1 MTKTRLRQIVL
12 AARELEPAAEQ
23 LEAALGVRDGFNDPG
38 VAAFGLKNV
47 VYSAGES
54 FVEVVVPVE
63 ENTAAGRTIDKRG
76 EGGYM
81 AIFQVTDIAAVRE
94 RVADMGIRV
103 VWHAELEDIQ
113 AMHLHPKDIGAA
125 IVSIDEPVPY
135 ESWRWGGPTW
145 IGDDTPAVD
154 GGVREMTVC
163 APDPDDV
170 AARWAA
176 VLGEPLSEGSAI
188 VLDEGRQTVRF
199 VPQGAGA
206 REGIS
211 AFVVA
216 VPGAEPRTVEVAGAT
231 FAVIAAE
238 PNRAR

>member
-12 AARELEPAAEQ
+12 AAPELEPVAEQ
-23 LEAALGVRDGFNDPG
+23 LEATLGVRDGFNDPG

-63 ENTAAGRTIDKRG
+63 DDTAAGRTIAKQG

-81 AIFQVTDIAAVRE
+81 AIFQVTDIEAVRR
-94 RVADMGIRV
+94 RVRDLGIRV
-103 VWHAELEDIQ
+103 VWHAELDDIQ

-145 IGDDTPAVD
+145 IGDDTPPVS
-154 GGVREMTVC
+154 GGVREMTVR
-163 APDPDDV
+163 V
-170 AARWAA
+170 AEPREVVSRWAA
-176 VLGEPLSEGSAI
+176 VLDEPVSPEDTI
-188 VLDEGRQTVRF
+188 VLDEGRQAIRF
-199 VPQGAGA
+199 IASGPDE
-206 REGIS
+206 REGLS
-211 AFVVA
+211 AFAVA
-216 VPGAEPRTVEVAGAT
+216 VPGAEPRTVEIGGAT
-231 FAVIAAE
+231 FVITGV
-238 PNRAR
+238 

>member
-1 MTKTRLRQIVL
+1 MTKTRLRQVVL
-12 AARELEPAAEQ
+12 AARELEPVAEQ
-23 LEAALGVRDGFNDPG
+23 LEAVLGVRNGFNDPG

-47 VYSAGES
+47 VYSLGES
-54 FVEVVVPVE
+54 FVEVVVPVQE
-63 ENTAAGRTIDKRG
+63 KTAAGRTIDKQG

-81 AIFQVTDIAAVRE
+81 AIFQVTDIQSVRQ

-103 VWHAELEDIQ
+103 VWHAELDDIQ

-145 IGDDTPAVD
+145 IGDETPPVE
-154 GGVREMTVC
+154 GGVRELTVRV
-163 APDPDDV
+163 PDPADV

-176 VLGEPLSEGSAI
+176 VLGVPVSHGETI

-199 VPQGAGA
+199 VAQGAGE
-206 REGIS
+206 REGI
-211 AFVVA
+211 AGFVVA
-216 VPGAEPRTVEVAGAT
+216 VPGAEPRSVEIAGAT
-231 FAVIAAE
+231 FDVVRI
-238 PNRAR
+238 

>member
-1 MTKTRLRQIVL
+1 MVI
-12 AARELEPAAEQ
+12 AARELETAADQ
-23 LEAALGVRDGFNDPG
+23 LESAIGVRDGFNDPG

-54 FVEVVVPVE
+54 FVEVVVPVQ
-63 ENTAAGRTIDKRG
+63 ENTAAGRTIDKHG

-81 AIFQVTDIAAVRE
+81 AIFQVTDIASVRE
-94 RVADMGIRV
+94 RAADMGIRV

-135 ESWRWGGPTW
+135 ASWRWGGPRW
-145 IGDDTPAVD
+145 IGDDTPSVE
-154 GGVREMTVC
+154 GGVREMTVV
-163 APDPDDV
+163 APDPGDV
-170 AARWAA
+170 AGRWAA
-176 VLGEPLSEGSAI
+176 VLGEPLSEGNTI

-199 VPQGAGA
+199 VARGAGA
-206 REGIS
+206 SEREGIS

-216 VPGAEPRTVEVAGAT
+216 VPGAEPSTVEIAGAT
-231 FAVIAAE
+231 FAVISA
-238 PNRAR
+238 

>member
-1 MTKTRLRQIVL
+1 MTKTRLRQVVI
-12 AARELEPAAEQ
+12 AARELEPVAAK
-23 LEAALGVRDGFNDPG
+23 LEAALGVPDGFNDPG

-63 ENTAAGRTIDKRG
+63 ENTAAGRTIDRSG

-81 AIFQVTDIAAVRE
+81 AIFQVTDLDAVRS
-94 RVADMGIRV
+94 RVADMGIRI

-125 IVSIDEPVPY
+125 IVSIDQPVPY

-145 IGDDTPAVD
+145 IGDGTPPVT
-154 GGVREMTVC
+154 GGVRAMTVRV
-163 APDPDDV
+163 ADPDDT

-176 VLGEPLSEGSAI
+176 VLGEPVSDGSTI
-188 VLDEGRQTVRF
+188 VLDEGRQTIRF
-199 VPQGAGA
+199 VPRAAGE

-211 AFVVA
+211 AFVIA
-216 VPGAEPRTVEVAGAT
+216 VPGADPQTTEIAGAT
-231 FAVIAAE
+231 FDVIGI
-238 PNRAR
+238 

>member
-1 MTKTRLRQIVL
+1 MTKTRLRQVVI
-12 AARELEPAAEQ
+12 AARDLEPVAQQ
-23 LEAALGVRDGFNDPG
+23 LESVLGVRDGFNDPG

-63 ENTAAGRTIDKRG
+63 ENTAAGRTIEKHG

-81 AIFQVTDIAAVRE
+81 AIFQITDIDAVRQ
-94 RVADMGIRV
+94 RVADEGIRV
-103 VWHAELEDIQ
+103 VWRAELEDIQ

-125 IVSIDEPVPY
+125 IVSIDEAVPY
-135 ESWRWGGPTW
+135 ESWRWGGPKW
-145 IGDDTPAVD
+145 IGDDAPAVV

-163 APDPDDV
+163 VRDPGDV
-170 AARWAA
+170 AGRWAA
-176 VLGEPLSEGSAI
+176 VLGEPLSEDNAI

-199 VPQGAGA
+199 VTQGAGA

-211 AFVVA
+211 GFVVA
-216 VPGAEPRTVEVAGAT
+216 IPGSEPRTAEIAGAT
-231 FAVIAAE
+231 FTVISTDAS
-238 PNRAR
+238 

>member
-1 MTKTRLRQIVL
+1 MTKTRLRQVVV
-12 AARELEPAAEQ
+12 AARELEPVAKQ

-38 VAAFGLKNV
+38 VHAFGLENV

-54 FVEVVVPVE
+54 FVEVVVPVQE
-63 ENTAAGRTIDKRG
+63 DAAARRTIDRHG

-81 AIFQVTDIAAVRE
+81 AIFQVTDIDVVRQ

-103 VWHAELEDIQ
+103 VWHAELDDIQ

-145 IGDDTPAVD
+145 IGDDTRALP
-154 GGVREMTVC
+154 GGVREMTVRV
-163 APDPDDV
+163 PDPAEV

-176 VLGEPLSEGSAI
+176 VLGEPVSGASTIA
-188 VLDEGRQTVRF
+188 LDEGRQTIRF
-199 VPQGAGA
+199 VAQRDGE
-206 REGIS
+206 REGI
-211 AFVVA
+211 AGVVVA
-216 VPGAEPRTVEVAGAT
+216 LPRTEHRTVDIAGVAFEVLG
-231 FAVIAAE
+231 V
-238 PNRAR
+238 